1 MVLRVARIGSIP
13 DAIQYDD
20 ADFDSAIEV
29 DTPIRVNAAPANAND
44 VLRQADAPGA
54 GALGDVV
61 GPGSSTDTAFAR
73 FNGATG
79 KLIQDG
85 PITCDSPIKS
95 GATQAAAG
103 AAAGELWITSGHA
116 SLPDNV
122 VMLGV

>member
-1 MVLRVARIGSIP
+1 MTLKKLRIGSLP
-13 DAIQYDD
+13 DVFQYDD
-20 ADFDSAIEV
+20 GDYSTAIES
-29 DTPIRVNAAPANAND
+29 DDPIRINTAPIHPND

-54 GALGDVV
+54 GSTGDVV
-61 GPGSSTDTAFAR
+61 GPGSSTDTALVR

-85 PITCDSPIKS
+85 SITCDNPIKS

-103 AAAGELWITSGHA
+103 AATGELWKTIGHA

-122 VMLGV
+122 VMIGV